1 VSLVVKLLKMM
12 NRKLWALD
20 LSKSKQAEQIRAE
33 RLRNQR
39 SSNGNE
45 SFSGKNVGFL
55 RPKFWELARIAKTIP
70 HVAVEEGWGSILFKG
85 WLLTSRLWCRTLTL
99 SLPQSFPSHHLIP
112 PPRTSTSTL
121 DTLSVYDAWRVW
133 SELVSMG
140 STRSITMFTSYI
152 GQPFSCLFPL
162 LLLLEYSFCSLF
174 YYLQSLFLSVCCY
187 AEDAGVVPQPLQVN
201 PVWVMKSHQCDPAND
216 SLSPI

>member
-1 VSLVVKLLKMM
+1 
-12 NRKLWALD
+12 
-20 LSKSKQAEQIRAE
+20 
-33 RLRNQR
+33 
-39 SSNGNE
+39 
-45 SFSGKNVGFL
+45 
-55 RPKFWELARIAKTIP
+55 
-70 HVAVEEGWGSILFKG
+70 
-85 WLLTSRLWCRTLTL
+85 
-99 SLPQSFPSHHLIP
+99 
-112 PPRTSTSTL
+112 
-121 DTLSVYDAWRVW
+121 
-133 SELVSMG
+133 MG

-152 GQPFSCLFPL
+152 GQPFICLFPL

>member
-112 PPRTSTSTL
+112 PPALALAPSTHCRFTTREGFGLSWCQWGAPEVLPCLLVTL
-121 DTLSVYDAWRVW
+121 ASLLFVYSPFCFCWNTPSVAYFITYNHYFCLFAVMPRM
-133 SELVSMG
+133 LVS
-140 STRSITMFTSYI
+140 SPN
-152 GQPFSCLFPL
+152 PFR
-162 LLLLEYSFCSLF
+162 
-174 YYLQSLFLSVCCY
+174 
-187 AEDAGVVPQPLQVN
+187 
-201 PVWVMKSHQCDPAND
+201 
-216 SLSPI
+216 